1 MPHLKRSRTAGS
13 AAWTA
18 LAADLKRRLARSESR
33 QDRFIPVDCISHAAM
48 LLVKRLC
55 HQTGKPLVPLRSGGL
70 ARFSAYLKAPR
81 FMTQRSEHPVFLRAL
96 LLAVFCLGAA
106 IRTAGAAAVHVLAA
120 GSLRE
125 ALGEVGQRYRA
136 ATGIEVA
143 ADFGPSGLLRQRIEK
158 GEHADLLAS
167 ADMGNPLTLLNEARA
182 TRVVMFTR
190 NTLCGFAPPAVG
202 LTTANFL
209 ERLLDPAI
217 KLGTSTPK
225 ADPGGGYTWAMFHR
239 IDALRPGSYAVLD
252 KKAQQIVGGPASN
265 ASVGGKDPVAAAF
278 GAGRIDIFIGYRSG
292 TKRLRSQMPALQA
305 AAVPRAIAVGPEYGL
320 AVLSGAGPHAADRAL
335 FMLSPEGQ
343 QIFARQA
350 FAPVALP
357 APGP

>member
-1 MPHLKRSRTAGS
+1 
-13 AAWTA
+13 
-18 LAADLKRRLARSESR
+18 
-33 QDRFIPVDCISHAAM
+33 
-48 LLVKRLC
+48 
-55 HQTGKPLVPLRSGGL
+55 
-70 ARFSAYLKAPR
+70 
-81 FMTQRSEHPVFLRAL
+81 
-96 LLAVFCLGAA
+96 
-106 IRTAGAAAVHVLAA
+106 
-120 GSLRE
+120 
-125 ALGEVGQRYRA
+125 
-136 ATGIEVA
+136 
-143 ADFGPSGLLRQRIEK
+143 
-158 GEHADLLAS
+158 
-167 ADMGNPLTLLNEARA
+167 MGNPLTLLNEARA